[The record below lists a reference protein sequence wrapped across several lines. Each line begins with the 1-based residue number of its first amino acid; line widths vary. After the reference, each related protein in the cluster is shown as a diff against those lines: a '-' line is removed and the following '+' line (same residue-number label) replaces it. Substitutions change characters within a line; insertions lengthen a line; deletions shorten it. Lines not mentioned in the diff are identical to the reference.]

1 MTTNVVFLTVAR
13 RARLLR
19 AIAAVAITSAVC
31 TTGSLGEAWAAADG
45 PGAVRSSAAVRINL
59 NGLDVGVPTRAWQLR
74 YQSTGARGEPITA
87 SALLVV
93 PRRGDA
99 STRPLVGM
107 GHGTEGLADRC
118 APSRQYVA
126 GTELES
132 GMLALLLRRG
142 WAVVIADGQGV
153 GVPGESTYMVGQS
166 AGRTLLDAMRA
177 ARAFDEAGLPAES
190 PTGVFGY
197 SEGGA
202 TSVWAAELQPTYA
215 PDVPLD
221 GVVAGGTPADLR
233 DAADTLNGSFFATFL
248 FAAAAGFDAAYP
260 ELDLP
265 AFLTPRGKEQLA
277 RLRAI
282 CTLQAL
288 PLGAFTTIDRWTTT
302 NPLDDP
308 AWQARLAENQ
318 AGQAAPQA
326 PVYLF
331 HGRKDEILPYASVQQ
346 LAAAYCSL
354 GVEATLRTYGSTHFE
369 AYLQGANGATRWLA
383 ERLRGRPGGDTCG

>member
-1 MTTNVVFLTVAR
+1 MNPPVAR
-13 RARLLR
+13 HARLFRGIAAL
-19 AIAAVAITSAVC
+19 AIASAVC
-31 TTGSLGEAWAAADG
+31 TAGSLGEARAAADS
-45 PGAVRSSAAVRINL
+45 PGAVTSAAPVRINL
-59 NGLDVGVPTRAWQLR
+59 NGLDAGIPSRAWQLR
-74 YQSTGARGEPITA
+74 YRSTDALGEPVTA

-99 STRPLVGM
+99 ATRPLIGM

-166 AGRTLLDAMRA
+166 AGRTMLDAMRA
-177 ARAFDEAGLPAES
+177 ARALPDAGVPADS

-202 TSVWAAELQPTYA
+202 TSVWTAELQPTYA

-221 GVVAGGTPADLR
+221 AVVAGGTPADLR
-233 DAADTLNGSFFATFL
+233 AAADTLNGSFFATFL

-260 ELDLP
+260 ELDLER
-265 AFLTPRGKEQLA
+265 FLTPRGMEQL
-277 RLRAI
+277 RKLRSI

-288 PLGAFTTIDRWTTT
+288 PLGAFTSIDRWTTS
-302 NPLDDP
+302 NPLEDP

-318 AGQAAPQA
+318 AGRTAPQA

-331 HGRKDEILPYASVQQ
+331 HGRKDEILPFAAVQE
-346 LAAAYCSL
+346 LYRSYCAL
-354 GVEATLRTYGSTHFE
+354 GVDATLRTYGSTHFE
-369 AYLQGANGATRWLA
+369 AYLQGAQAATRWLA
-383 ERLRGRPGGDTCG
+383 ERLRQGPGGGTCA